1 MAAVAALIIIT
12 WMLTLASACLITYGM
27 ISKVEDMKLLL
38 YRIALILMS
47 ISGLYVSSIV
57 TFFIVITCLCLSL
70 YWSSSFILRLT
81 DTLPE
86 GTDSRSRTMQFIPEA
101 TGSNEVNAP
110 EVYFIAASGCLIISL
125 NRFNQFMR

>member
-47 ISGLYVSSIV
+47 ISGLYSTI
-57 TFFIVITCLCLSL
+57 
-70 YWSSSFILRLT
+70 
-81 DTLPE
+81 
-86 GTDSRSRTMQFIPEA
+86 IPVFLFVVH
-101 TGSNEVNAP
+101 N
-110 EVYFIAASGCLIISL
+110 
-125 NRFNQFMR
+125 

>member
-81 DTLPE
+81 DSLPE
-86 GTDSRSRTMQFIPEA
+86 GTDSSSRTMQFIPEA
-101 TGSNEVNAP
+101 TSSKVNAP